1 MSNVISTFLEMFS
14 DYKFSIEDAK
24 NLVNKIDF
32 IEKNAESYK
41 VEYFQNVIRDVDL
54 RREMLKD
61 QIDNYSDELIES
73 LKQKQKDCFKDTS
86 KLTENIEKSKIKLDE
101 LIKKTN
107 GYRTQIKDFDEK
119 FLELKEEFEANL
131 AKYKNILTENH
142 LSFNFHEITIQDL
155 FGVLGVRPEK
165 VNYLLLYF
173 IFQYLNLIFLFKE

>member
-41 VEYFQNVIRDVDL
+41 FEYFQNVIRDVDL

-61 QIDNYSDELIES
+61 HIDNYSDELIES

-86 KLTENIEKSKIKLDE
+86 KQTEKIEKSKIELDE

-107 GYRTQIKDFDEK
+107 GYRTKIKDFDEK

-131 AKYKNILTENH
+131 AKYKNIPTEPQ
-142 LSFNFHEITIQDL
+142 LSFNFHEIPIQDV
-155 FGVLGVRPEK
+155 FGVLGVPPEN
-165 VNYLLLYF
+165 VIYL
-173 IFQYLNLIFLFKE
+173 

>member
-1 MSNVISTFLEMFS
+1 MSNVISTFLEMFN

-32 IEKNAESYK
+32 VEKNAEGYK

-54 RREMLKD
+54 RREIFKN

-86 KLTENIEKSKIKLDE
+86 KLTEKIEKSKIELNE
-101 LIKKTN
+101 LIQKTN
-107 GYRTQIKDFDEK
+107 GYRTKIKDFDEK
-119 FLELKEEFEANL
+119 FLELKEEFETNL
-131 AKYKNILTENH
+131 AEYKNILTENH
-142 LSFNFHEITIQDL
+142 LSFNFNELTIQDL

-165 VNYLLLYF
+165 VNYL
-173 IFQYLNLIFLFKE
+173 